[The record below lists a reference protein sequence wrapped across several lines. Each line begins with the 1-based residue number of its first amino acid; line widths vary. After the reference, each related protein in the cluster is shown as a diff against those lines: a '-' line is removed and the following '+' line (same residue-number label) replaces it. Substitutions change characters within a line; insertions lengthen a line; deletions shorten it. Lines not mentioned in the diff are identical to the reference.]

1 MTPTH
6 SVSGTSP
13 LRKATTALT
22 SGLKE
27 YFESTCPSRHNLRIP
42 VENVESE
49 VGTGTAECTLHLG
62 LPGDLVAQARAG
74 MHYTRGNVFDVAIT
88 LKEVSLEGER
98 VLDNKYIEHFSLCIA
113 PDSSTTIASSV
124 GTHVGEALLADIKD
138 LVGTYVLQFPT
149 ALGGS

>member
-1 MTPTH
+1 M
-6 SVSGTSP
+6 
-13 LRKATTALT
+13 
-22 SGLKE
+22 
-27 YFESTCPSRHNLRIP
+27 
-42 VENVESE
+42 
-49 VGTGTAECTLHLG
+49 
-62 LPGDLVAQARAG
+62 AQARAG